1 MDTMKNR
8 LHFFV
13 AILIL
18 TLALTACGAQ
28 QVPASPVLTPPAIS
42 VQITKD
48 DCPSLDV
55 QMGMQIA
62 WTNADSVDHMVLIE
76 QKDEQG
82 NVTDSG
88 GTDLLQPG
96 TTFSITLLNPGEY
109 TYYCSK
115 DRKAFGTIT
124 VFP

>member
-1 MDTMKNR
+1 MDIMKNR
-8 LHFFV
+8 LHFFFV
-13 AILIL
+13 IL
-18 TLALTACGAQ
+18 TLALALTACGTQPA
-28 QVPASPVLTPPAIS
+28 PASPVLTPPAIS

-55 QMGMQIA
+55 QVGMQIA
-62 WTNADSVDHMVLIE
+62 WTNADSEDHIVLIE

-96 TTFSITLLNPGEY
+96 TTFSITLLDSGTY
-109 TYYCSK
+109 TYYCSQ
-115 DRKAFGTIT
+115 DRKAYGTIT